1 MFENVKFTKTEEHI
15 LSTLEVGDNY
25 EDVTNPYSGV
35 KCHLHPVAA
44 ALHDYIKGCEML
56 GQYKYFDAARYLF
69 AKLWPDEYMQLLD

>member
-1 MFENVKFTKTEEHI
+1 MFENVKFTKTELRI
-15 LSTLEVGDNY
+15 LSLLEIGENS

-35 KCHLHPVAA
+35 VCHLDPTAV

-56 GQYKYFDAARYLF
+56 GQYKYFDQARYLF